1 MIELVVFDMAGTTID
16 AGEDVAEIF
25 RATLA
30 RWSVPVTADQI
41 VAVRGASKRQAMSDL
56 LNQYAPERLRDLDA
70 IYESFRN
77 ALTGAA
83 NRFRLCPG
91 ADDAVRACRERGI
104 RVALNTGFDR
114 SVALAVLEAVG
125 WTAMADTL
133 VCGDEVPRGRPAPY
147 LIFRAMERTGVTSVH
162 TVANVGDTAVD
173 LQAGF
178 NAGVKV
184 NVGVC
189 SGAHPRTRL
198 AAEPHTHLVESVG
211 EVGGLV
217 VGDGV
222 GNRGPGPCPP
232 STPSKST
239 TH

>member
-30 RWSVPVTADQI
+30 HWSVPVTVDQI

-56 LNQYAPERLRDLDA
+56 LSQYAPERLPDLET
-70 IYESFRN
+70 IYASFRS

-83 NRFRLCPG
+83 DRFRLCPG
-91 ADDAVRACRERGI
+91 AEDAVRTCREHGI

-125 WTAMADTL
+125 WTAMADVL

-147 LIFRAMERTGVTSVH
+147 LIFRAMERAGVTSVRA
-162 TVANVGDTAVD
+162 VANVGDTAVD

-178 NAGVKV
+178 NAGVKM

-189 SGAHPRTRL
+189 SGTHPRARL
-198 AAEPHTHLVESVG
+198 AAEPHTHLVESVAD
-211 EVGGLV
+211 VGPLLV
-217 VGDGV
+217 G
-222 GNRGPGPCPP
+222 
-232 STPSKST
+232 
-239 TH
+239 

>member
-56 LNQYAPERLRDLDA
+56 LNQYAPEHLRDLDA

-83 NRFRLCPG
+83 DRFRLYPG

-125 WTAMADTL
+125 WTAIADAL

-162 TVANVGDTAVD
+162 AVANVGDTAVD

-189 SGAHPRTRL
+189 SGAHPRARL

-222 GNRGPGPCPP
+222 GSRRPGPCPP
-232 STPSKST
+232 SPPSKST